1 MGKGLVIIKKMIL
14 AVAASFFLLLS
25 VGVSAEPAV
34 QVLNCKLNDG
44 MTSDDA
50 HAPNAKWLKWAHA
63 MVGNDEITS
72 SFVSAIVGDFGGFM
86 WVDSYPSLAVWATIA
101 EAELDEDDPKLSAAF
116 DALQTC
122 SSSLLRPEQTELA
135 K

>member
-1 MGKGLVIIKKMIL
+1 MIKKMTL
-14 AVAASFFLLLS
+14 AVLTAAFLMLS

-44 MTSDDA
+44 KTSDDA
-50 HAPNAKWLKWAHA
+50 HALNAKWLKWAHA
-63 MVGNDEITS
+63 TAGTDEITS

-86 WVDSYPSLAVWATIA
+86 WVDSYPSLAVWAVIS
-101 EAELDEDDPKLSAAF
+101 EAELEDEDPELSAAF
-116 DALQTC
+116 EALQTC
-122 SSSLLRPEQTELA
+122 SSSRLLRPEQTEPA

>member
-1 MGKGLVIIKKMIL
+1 MFKKMIL
-14 AVAASFFLLLS
+14 AVAASAFLLLS

-34 QVLNCKLNDG
+34 QVLDCKLNDG
-44 MTSDDA
+44 MTRDDA
-50 HAPNAKWLKWAHA
+50 HALNAKWLKWAHEIA
-63 MVGNDEITS
+63 GTDEITS

-86 WVDSYPSLAVWATIA
+86 WVDSYPSLAVWAAIN
-101 EAELDEDDPKLSAAF
+101 EAELADDDPELSAAF

-122 SSSLLRPEQTELA
+122 SSSSLLRPEQTEPA

>member
-1 MGKGLVIIKKMIL
+1 MIF
-14 AVAASFFLLLS
+14 AVAASVFLLLS

-34 QVLNCKLNDG
+34 QVLDCKLNDG
-44 MTSDDA
+44 KTSDDA
-50 HAPNAKWLKWAHA
+50 HALNAKWLKWAHA
-63 MVGNDEITS
+63 TAGTDEITS

-86 WVDSYPSLAVWATIA
+86 WVDSYPSLAVWATIS
-101 EAELDEDDPKLSAAF
+101 EAELENDDPELSAAF

-122 SSSLLRPEQTELA
+122 SSSSLLRPEQTEPA